1 MIRRVLPLVFL
12 VILSAPLAGCW
23 VLDEL
28 DSGKKIMDAHSAKS
42 PGEKEADAKKP
53 GAAASAPGGK
63 DAVDTYFRGEEEDGT
78 TKTFAPGSMSE
89 GIVACKLGGSTQF
102 MTREN
107 CAARGGQASGA

>member
-1 MIRRVLPLVFL
+1 MRRRALILTCIVL
-12 VILSAPLAGCW
+12 LSAPLSGCW
-23 VLDEL
+23 VIDEL
-28 DSGKKIMDAHSAKS
+28 DNGKKLMDDHSPKQ
-42 PGEKEADAKKP
+42 PEEMQADAKNP

-78 TKTFAPGSMSE
+78 TRTFAPGSVSE
-89 GIVACKLGGSTQF
+89 GIVACKLGGGVQF